1 MAKFFGPIG
10 YAVTSEAAPG
20 VWTDIVTEHNYY
32 GDIIKTVS
40 KIKEGDQVNDNLAIE
55 NRISIVADMFAY
67 DNFQAM
73 RYVKWMGV
81 LWKITSVE
89 VQRPRLILSIGTV
102 YNGPVP
108 IIPEPEPEEPE
119 V

>member
-10 YAVTSEAAPG
+10 YAVTSETAPG
-20 VWTDIVTEHNYY
+20 VWTDVVTEHNYY
-32 GDIIKTVS
+32 GDVVKNMSRT
-40 KIKEGDQVNDNLAIE
+40 KESENVNDNLAID

-67 DNFQAM
+67 DNFQSM
-73 RYVKWMGV
+73 RYVKWMGA
-81 LWKITSVE
+81 LWKITSVD
-89 VQRPRLILSIGTV
+89 VQRPRLILSIGNV

-108 IIPEPEPEEPE
+108 ISDPE